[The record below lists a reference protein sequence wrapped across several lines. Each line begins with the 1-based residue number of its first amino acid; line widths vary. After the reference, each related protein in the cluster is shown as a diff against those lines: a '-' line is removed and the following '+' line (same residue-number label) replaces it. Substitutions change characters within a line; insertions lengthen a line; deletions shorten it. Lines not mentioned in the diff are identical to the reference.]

1 MSKIILASQSPR
13 RFEILSSLG
22 IAFSVVPSEIDESR
36 IKASK
41 PSSLVKKLSFAKAKA
56 VFEEQENCIVIGS
69 DTIVYMDSE
78 VFGKPGTD
86 EEAVRMIQKLSGRWH
101 TVYTGVTIMSEKK
114 TETYYVKSQVKFRKL
129 SIDEIKAY
137 VNECHPLDKAGAYGI
152 QDNRVVEKYRGS
164 LSNIIGLPSEGL
176 KERLSMYGENNGS
189 Y

>member
-13 RFEILSSLG
+13 RYEILSSLG
-22 IAFSVVPSEIDESR
+22 ISFDVIPSEIDESI
-36 IKASK
+36 IKAVR
-41 PSSLVKKLSFAKAKA
+41 PSSLVKKLSYVKAESVYKTHRDS
-56 VFEEQENCIVIGS
+56 VVIGS
-69 DTIVYMDSE
+69 DTIVYMGSE

-86 EEAVRMIQKLSGRWH
+86 EEAVRMIQRLSGKWH
-101 TVYTGVTIMSEKK
+101 TVYTGVTIMAENKK
-114 TETYYVKSQVKFRKL
+114 ETYYVRSFVKFRKM

-137 VNECHPLDKAGAYGI
+137 VYECHPLDKAGAYGI

-176 KERLSMYGENNGS
+176 KERLSMYGENNGG